1 MAEHVI
7 LFGGPMGAGKT
18 TAIETLSETEVV
30 RTEAANTDR
39 ATADKDT
46 TTVALDYGEI
56 TLGET
61 DKVRLY
67 GIPGQQRFDFMW
79 TILKERAKG
88 MVLLVNNDAADP
100 VGEMLTFLD
109 EFRDLY
115 DRGGVVVAATRSDVS
130 ATPTVADYSAALT
143 ERRPD
148 LVVPVFTVDPREE
161 DQMRTV
167 LMTLVANIEMREMF
181 AAPAAPAASA
191 ASAAPS
197 QPAVAV
203 AR

>member
-7 LFGGPMGAGKT
+7 LFGGPMGAGKS
-18 TAIETLSETEVV
+18 TAIQTLSETAVV
-30 RTEAANTDR
+30 STEAANTDR

-56 TLGET
+56 TLGPDE
-61 DKVRLY
+61 KVRLY

-79 TILKERAKG
+79 TILKERAEG

-100 VGEMLTFLD
+100 LGEMIAFLD

-115 DRGGVVVAATRSDVS
+115 GKGGVIVAATRSDVS
-130 ATPTVADYSAALT
+130 ATPTVADYAAALS
-143 ERRPD
+143 EHRPD
-148 LVVPVFTVDPREE
+148 MVVPVFTVDPRED

-167 LMTLVANIEMREMF
+167 LMTLVANIEMRSMF
-181 AAPAAPAASA
+181 A
-191 ASAAPS
+191 PS
-197 QPAVAV
+197 TPVAV
-203 AR
+203 AE